1 MMRRRLGILAA
12 ISAVS
17 GVVGACVL
25 AEPATDLPALPD
37 LRPTIVR
44 ASVVPTASAVLLTW
58 PSRFIVPVQIVDPRV
73 TISYAAFVD
82 YNSHGALGF
91 AGSGTSEFGQSIQ
104 DGNIRMLEIQIARPS
119 DDRCHLVEIIV
130 ARNLLYSNAQ
140 QAHTPLDPGG
150 DIVSWFYN
158 PSGDLAGC
166 PSVDAGI
173 SPATDAGSDGGDAG
187 Q

>member
-1 MMRRRLGILAA
+1 MMRRRVGTLAA
-12 ISAVS
+12 IAAVS

-58 PSRFIVPVQIVDPRV
+58 PQRFIVPVEIIDARV
-73 TISYAAFVD
+73 TLIVATFVD
-82 YNSHGALGF
+82 YNS
-91 AGSGTSEFGQSIQ
+91 QSAVGLDSVTTDEYGRSAQ
-104 DGNIRMLEIQIARPS
+104 SGNIRTIEVEINRPS

-130 ARNLLYSNAQ
+130 ARNLNTATVQ
-140 QAHTPLDPGG
+140 NAHTPLDPGG

-158 PSGDLAGC
+158 PSGNLDGC

-173 SPATDAGSDGGDAG
+173 SPVDAGDDGGDAAP
-187 Q
+187 